1 MTQRRPEL
9 LTDDCSWRRP
19 GQHNTGS
26 HGRFAILPVS
36 EILFTVSRVNYE
48 VARQSP
54 RLIDFSPE
62 YTIVLLIDNAK
73 TDTHSFYPQAQQRA
87 LDFAV
92 FKLDILWIML
102 NSIERAYPE

>member
-36 EILFTVSRVNYE
+36 AVRFTVSRDNNE
-48 VARQSP
+48 VAHHSP
-54 RLIDFSPE
+54 RLIDFSPG
-62 YTIVLLIDNAK
+62 YNIALLIDNAK
-73 TDTHSFYPQAQQRA
+73 YDTHSFYPQAQERA

-92 FKLDILWIML
+92 LKLDILPTML